1 VSRRHFRC
9 LNARSSPS
17 MSLTFIAGRSS
28 RLPAKK
34 RQIVVALRPLARASS
49 PCVIPPSSSIAS
61 RRRSGDMPAG
71 VRRTGAYGSASGAPT
86 AKAKA
91 VELELRRKLAELD
104 ERYACRLDLTPL
116 ALVRTDCPA
125 LAVRCH
131 VLRRSAGRTIPVF
144 WNALTKELEPLCCSR
159 CGVST
164 FTLAFSD
171 DTLAACCASCQ

>member
-1 VSRRHFRC
+1 VSRRHCRC

-71 VRRTGAYGSASGAPT
+71 VRRTGAYGSVSGAPT
-86 AKAKA
+86 AKPRRYRGTPSGKDAGAAYRAAGDSGTPARAKG
-91 VELELRRKLAELD
+91 R
-104 ERYACRLDLTPL
+104 P
-116 ALVRTDCPA
+116 
-125 LAVRCH
+125 AVRMGGS
-131 VLRRSAGRTIPVF
+131 SA
-144 WNALTKELEPLCCSR
+144 
-159 CGVST
+159 
-164 FTLAFSD
+164 
-171 DTLAACCASCQ
+171 